1 MAPSF
6 GPLTRAYYRW
16 KTLRLPWRKRFFIG
30 YDLQGNTYW
39 EFKLTSAD
47 TRMRRIVNYPSKTYN
62 SQVKV
67 PPLWHQWL
75 RYARNTPPS
84 LDEQHGDVLRK
95 ERMKVLAAEAD
106 ARWEAKPRL
115 LATDE
120 PSQATLGAG
129 AKAAINVESKTQ
141 QQQQQQQ
148 QQMKAGGGGAEG
160 AETAQGAQS
169 SVKDVDD
176 ADDSW
181 EKAKKAQ
188 KVADKWQP
196 TAWDPSSKS

>member
-6 GPLTRAYYRW
+6 GPLARAYYRW

-30 YDLQGNTYW
+30 CDLQGNTYW

-47 TRMRRIVNYPSKTYN
+47 TRMRRIVNYPSRTYN

-67 PPLWHQWL
+67 SPLWHQWL

-84 LDEQHGDVLRK
+84 LDEQHEDVVRK

-115 LATDE
+115 LGTDE

-129 AKAAINVESKTQ
+129 KKAEINVEGETQ
-141 QQQQQQQ
+141 QQ
-148 QQMKAGGGGAEG
+148 MGAGGAEG

-169 SVKDVDD
+169 VKDVDKV
-176 ADDSW
+176 DDSW

-188 KVADKWQP
+188 KVGDKWQP
-196 TAWDPSSKS
+196 AAWNPSSKS

>member
-47 TRMRRIVNYPSKTYN
+47 TRMRRIVNYPSRTYN

-67 PPLWHQWL
+67 SPLWHQWL

-84 LDEQHGDVLRK
+84 LDEQHGDVVRK

-115 LATDE
+115 LGADE

-129 AKAAINVESKTQ
+129 AKAEMMVESETP
-141 QQQQQQQ
+141 
-148 QQMKAGGGGAEG
+148 QQMGAGGAEG

-169 SVKDVDD
+169 AKDVED

-188 KVADKWQP
+188 KVGDKWQP
-196 TAWDPSSKS
+196 TAWNPSSKL

>member
-1 MAPSF
+1 MASSF

-67 PPLWHQWL
+67 SPLWHQWL

-84 LDEQHGDVLRK
+84 LDEQHGDILRK

-115 LATDE
+115 LGADE

-129 AKAAINVESKTQ
+129 AKAEINVGSETQ
-141 QQQQQQQ
+141 Q
-148 QQMKAGGGGAEG
+148 KTGVGDAEG
-160 AETAQGAQS
+160 AETARGAQS
-169 SVKDVDD
+169 AKDVDN

-188 KVADKWQP
+188 KVGDKWQP
-196 TAWDPSSKS
+196 TAWNPSSKS

>member
-67 PPLWHQWL
+67 SPLWHQWL

-106 ARWEAKPRL
+106 ARWDAKPRL
-115 LATDE
+115 LGADE
-120 PSQATLGAG
+120 PSQATLGAE
-129 AKAAINVESKTQ
+129 AKSEINVESETQ
-141 QQQQQQQ
+141 HQR
-148 QQMKAGGGGAEG
+148 GVGGAEG
-160 AETAQGAQS
+160 AETAPGMQS
-169 SVKDVDD
+169 AKDVDN

-188 KVADKWQP
+188 KVADTWQP
-196 TAWDPSSKS
+196 TPWNPSSKS